1 MKPIWSIITAVL
13 ACTAIAL
20 QPASAVPPNET
31 PEALKKQIE
40 AMRPAGHVWREIQW
54 KTCLLE
60 GLKEARKRNKPVLLW
75 VFIHNP
81 NEERC

>member
-1 MKPIWSIITAVL
+1 MKKETLFLSALLVGAAL
-13 ACTAIAL
+13 AGQT
-20 QPASAVPPNET
+20 ASAAAQNET
-31 PEALKKQIE
+31 PEALKKKIE
-40 AMRPAGHVWREIQW
+40 AMKPAKHVWREIPW

-60 GLKEARKRNKPVLLW
+60 GLKEARERNKPVLLW